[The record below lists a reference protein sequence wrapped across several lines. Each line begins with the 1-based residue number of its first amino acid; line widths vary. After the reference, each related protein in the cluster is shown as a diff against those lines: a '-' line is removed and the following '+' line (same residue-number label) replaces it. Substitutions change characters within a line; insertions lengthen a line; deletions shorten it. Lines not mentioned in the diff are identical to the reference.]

1 MLMTLIAFV
10 VALGLLIAVHEWG
23 HYRMAVAC
31 GVKVLRFS
39 VGFGKVLLRYKPR
52 RQRPGQ
58 DTEFVIGLLPLGG
71 YVRMLDEREAPV
83 PPEERHLAFNTQPL
97 RSRALIVAAGPVAN
111 LLLAVLLYALV
122 NWIGVTEP
130 RAILA
135 PPVAGSVA
143 EQAGLQGGELVRRAA
158 LSGDELEPVASFE
171 SLRWLLTR
179 GVLDGRDVVL
189 EVARAADGRGREL
202 SLPLSTLQV
211 PEVDARLF
219 RKIGIVAPRTR
230 PVIGDVMAGGAAARA
245 GLRSGDLVLR
255 MGSTPVN
262 DGQQLREMIRA
273 TAQQG
278 RPPALAWQIERAGQS
293 LSIEVRPDVREEGG
307 QTVGRIGAYVGAA
320 PEMVKV
326 SKGPLQ
332 GLWAGAE
339 RVWEVSALSLKL
351 LGRMLMGELSL
362 KNLSG
367 PIAIADYA
375 GKSAAMGLTYYLGFL
390 AFISVSLG
398 VLNLLPVPVLDG
410 GHLMYY
416 LWESVTGKP
425 VADAWLE
432 RLQYVGMCLLLSMM
446 AIAVYNDIAN
456 RLG

>member
-1 MLMTLIAFV
+1 
-10 VALGLLIAVHEWG
+10 
-23 HYRMAVAC
+23 
-31 GVKVLRFS
+31 
-39 VGFGKVLLRYKPR
+39 
-52 RQRPGQ
+52 
-58 DTEFVIGLLPLGG
+58 
-71 YVRMLDEREAPV
+71 
-83 PPEERHLAFNTQPL
+83 
-97 RSRALIVAAGPVAN
+97 
-111 LLLAVLLYALV
+111 
-122 NWIGVTEP
+122 
-130 RAILA
+130 
-135 PPVAGSVA
+135 
-143 EQAGLQGGELVRRAA
+143 
-158 LSGDELEPVASFE
+158 
-171 SLRWLLTR
+171 
-179 GVLDGRDVVL
+179 
-189 EVARAADGRGREL
+189 
-202 SLPLSTLQV
+202 
-211 PEVDARLF
+211 
-219 RKIGIVAPRTR
+219 
-230 PVIGDVMAGGAAARA
+230 MAGGAAARA

-255 MGSTPVN
+255 MGSMPVN

-339 RVWEVSALSLKL
+339 RVWEVSVLSLKL